1 MRKKIIMMAVVVCG
15 LAIALAAC
23 GSETAEKSS
32 KKARTSSSASKTET
46 AEAATP
52 DTKGGGYES
61 KALYQNVFMQ
71 FQGAVAENQSVS
83 DVRKSLCVIEN
94 ITVGNETKTGD
105 KTAEL
110 TVTEK
115 DASDPTLTFIF
126 AMDTD
131 NPADTDA
138 CTGIRYAH
146 GDDAVLVTNKDGA
159 PTYYTVTGNTKKKV
173 TEIDR
178 LTKAVAKWQ

>member
-1 MRKKIIMMAVVVCG
+1 MRKKIILMAAVICG
-15 LAIALAAC
+15 LAFALTAC
-23 GSETAEKSS
+23 GGEAATQKSS
-32 KKARTSSSASKTET
+32 QKASSSSSKTET

-52 DTKGGGYES
+52 DTKGGGYEA
-61 KALYQNVFMQ
+61 KALYRNVFMQ
-71 FQGAVAENQSVS
+71 FQGAVAENQSVN
-83 DVRKSLCVIEN
+83 DVKQSLSVIEN
-94 ITVGNETKTGD
+94 ITIGNETKTGD

-126 AMDTD
+126 AMDGD
-131 NPADTDA
+131 NPADGDT